1 MTPLERTR
9 ESCIIFPYGILYGL
23 VRTVVIIYGYVSI
36 ISIILSLLA
45 VMSHAVL
52 YAVERLSEALC

>member
-1 MTPLERTR
+1 M
-9 ESCIIFPYGILYGL
+9 
-23 VRTVVIIYGYVSI
+23 RTVVIIYGYVSI